1 MKTEEKMSQ
10 VANQC
15 KVITH
20 LAKAIAEIHIDYEKL
35 FRDHP
40 SNMDQIVDV
49 VGERTANLMEVMGD
63 FLNSI
68 DAVTDDDDWTHPI
81 FIKAQEMFPGSPQ

>member
-1 MKTEEKMSQ
+1 MKIEDKRSQ
-10 VANQC
+10 VADQC
-15 KVITH
+15 MVITH
-20 LAKAIAEIHIDYEKL
+20 LAKAIAEIHIDHERL
-35 FRDHP
+35 LRDHP

-68 DAVTDDDDWTHPI
+68 GAVTDDDDWTHPI
-81 FIKAQEMFPGSPQ
+81 FIKAQEMFPGAPQ